1 MVSVCFTHDLLF
13 LLVLYFGGGGGRGV
27 GEVEETEQVNVES
40 LSDGQT
46 EAPDS
51 R

>member
-1 MVSVCFTHDLLF
+1 MFCVCFTHDLLV

-27 GEVEETEQVNVES
+27 GEVEETEQVNAAS

-46 EAPDS
+46 TAPDS